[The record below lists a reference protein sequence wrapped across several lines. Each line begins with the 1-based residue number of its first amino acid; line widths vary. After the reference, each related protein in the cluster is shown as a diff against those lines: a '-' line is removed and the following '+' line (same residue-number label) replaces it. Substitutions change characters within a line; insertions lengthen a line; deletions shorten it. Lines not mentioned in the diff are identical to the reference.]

1 MRPPARLSAAWSGL
15 RRRAAAAARWAE
27 PRSWLIIL
35 PLLAGLYFR
44 VDALREG
51 GPGVVRD
58 DDGRQ
63 YYGIAASIKSTGLF
77 DDPSDSAAV
86 SAYRMPLYPY
96 FLSLFSS
103 EDAALAEKRTAAA
116 LTAVSLALIFVTYL
130 VSRALLPNLPS
141 LLLAL
146 LLALPGEA
154 LDRGLDAEVQGFYA
168 LFVAVF
174 ALCCVNYLR
183 RPGTAGAL
191 LCGLS
196 AGLALQVRSSLLAGA
211 ALCAALMWL
220 EKERRKHLAVF
231 LLALLVL
238 LSPWA
243 LRNYRQFH
251 RFILFEDAAS
261 AVNIYTATLGI
272 DRCVGDNDVRL
283 PDPEKD
289 AFYRS
294 AGNDSRFRLLKAEI
308 LPNLMAEPGVY
319 LAGVARRTVKGLLRY
334 WLLLP
339 GIALAFYRRD
349 KLAVF
354 LSLFCLFHV
363 GLHATMSVQGRYFFP
378 MLPFAYILSAYWLY
392 ALVAPAKTGQDW
404 FRPGETGKASLG
416 LVLAGLSLYALQ
428 VWYLFREVWGAGGA
442 GRAV

>member
-1 MRPPARLSAAWSGL
+1 MSVRLPALPADAWAGERL
-15 RRRAAAAARWAE
+15 RAAAAARWAE
-27 PRSWLIIL
+27 PRSWLIII

-58 DDGRQ
+58 EDGRQ
-63 YYGIAASIKSTGLF
+63 YYGIAASIKRSGLF
-77 DDPSDSAAV
+77 DDPDDPAPV

-116 LTAVSLALIFVTYL
+116 LAAVSLALIFVSYRL
-130 VSRALLPNLPS
+130 SRAVLPNLPS

-146 LLALPGEA
+146 LLAVPGEA

-168 LFVAVF
+168 LFVAGF
-174 ALCCVNYLR
+174 GLCCVNYLR

-211 ALCAALMWL
+211 ALCAAFMWL

-231 LLALLVL
+231 LLALLAL

-261 AVNIYTATLGI
+261 AVNLYTATLGI
-272 DRCVGDNDVRL
+272 DSCVGDNDVRL
-283 PDPEKD
+283 PDPAKD

-294 AGNDSRFRLLKAEI
+294 AGNESRFRLLKGEI
-308 LPNLMAEPGVY
+308 LPNLAAAPGVY

-392 ALVAPAKTGQDW
+392 ALFVPAKAGGDG
-404 FRPGETGKASLG
+404 FRPGETGKAGLG
-416 LVLAGLSLYALQ
+416 FVLAGLSLYAVQ
-428 VWYLFREVWGAGGA
+428 AWYLFGEI
-442 GRAV
+442 